1 MSSKSKGSK
10 LKIRT
15 NVRNIGIT
23 AHIDAGKTTLTERF
37 LFYTGKIHRMG
48 EVHDGAAQMD
58 WMIQEQ
64 ERGITITAASTYFQ
78 WNNHEFQLI
87 DTPGHV
93 DFTIEVER
101 SLRVIDGAVVVF
113 CAKGGVE
120 PQSETVWHQADKFH
134 VPRIAFINK
143 MDRVGA
149 DFFRVKEEIAERL
162 GGSPVALQLPLGA
175 EDRFHGVV
183 DLVTGTA
190 WHFTGLEEDP
200 PREIPVP
207 ADLADEVT
215 LHREHL
221 MEKAAEQLDHLTD
234 KYLETGE
241 LSVEE
246 IRAGIRAGTVGGRI
260 VPVFT
265 GSALRNM
272 GVQPLL
278 DAVIDYLPSPADLKP
293 VHGRIPKSGEAVELP
308 QDPNGQLAM
317 LAFKV
322 AMDGTR
328 KQVFFRVYSGHVEEG
343 DDLLNVR
350 VQKKE
355 KLSRM
360 FRVHANKKEPIDSAQ
375 AGDIFLAL
383 GMKSVITGDTVCL
396 GGEPLLLEA
405 IDTYE
410 PVISM
415 AVEPKNMEEKEKLE
429 QAVLRLMEEDP
440 TFRVHE
446 DKETGETLISGM
458 GELHLEV
465 VMDRLT
471 REHNV
476 QAKAGKPQV
485 VYRETFLHST
495 SGEGVFERVVEEDN
509 KERRLYGRVKLEVA
523 PLARGAGVEVVMAAG
538 LREKHPTHL
547 KFLEAAMQGASEAAR
562 SSGARGYP
570 VQDIRITLLDVGF
583 AEGAQP
589 TEVAYLIAAQEAFRH
604 AATSDGCRLLEPIMR
619 VEVVTPDAYV
629 GDVIGDLGQRRGRVE
644 NMEMRGDRRV
654 IQAFVPMRSMF
665 GYATELRSKT
675 RAGAQFT
682 MTFFRY
688 GTVDDV

>member
-1 MSSKSKGSK
+1 MSKTKGPK
-10 LKIRT
+10 FKVHT

-37 LFYTGKIHRMG
+37 LYYAGKIHRMG

-58 WMIQEQ
+58 WMVQEQ
-64 ERGITITAASTYFQ
+64 ERGITITAAATYFK
-78 WNNHEFQLI
+78 WNDHEFQLI

-120 PQSETVWHQADKFH
+120 PQSETVWHQADKFR
-134 VPRIAFINK
+134 VPRLAFINK

-149 DFFRVKEEIAERL
+149 DFLRVKDEIAERL
-162 GGSPVALQLPLGA
+162 GGNPVALQLPIGA
-175 EDRFHGVV
+175 EDRFRGLV
-183 DLVTGTA
+183 DLVTGRA
-190 WHFTGLEEDP
+190 WHFTGLEEDL
-200 PREIPVP
+200 PREIPIP
-207 ADLADEVT
+207 AELADEVT
-215 LHREHL
+215 LFRETL
-221 MEKAAEQLDHLTD
+221 MERAAEQLDHLTD
-234 KYLETGE
+234 KFLETGE
-241 LSVEE
+241 LSPEE
-246 IRAGIRAGTVGGRI
+246 IRAGVRAGTVAGRI
-260 VPVFT
+260 IPVFT

-278 DAVIDYLPSPADLKP
+278 DAVVDYLPSPADLPP
-293 VHGRIPKSGEAVELP
+293 VHGRVPKSGEPVEWP
-308 QDPNGQLAM
+308 QDPNGPLAM

-328 KQVFFRVYSGHVEEG
+328 KQVFFRVYSGHVQEG

-350 VQKKE
+350 AQKKE
-355 KLSRM
+355 KLSRL
-360 FRVHANKKEPIDSAQ
+360 FRIHANKKEPLDSAQ

-383 GMKSVITGDTVCL
+383 GMKSVITGDTVCA
-396 GGEPLLLEA
+396 GGDQVLLEA

-415 AVEPKNMEEKEKLE
+415 AVEPRNMEEKEKLE
-429 QAVLRLMEEDP
+429 QAVLRMMEEDP

-446 DKETGETLISGM
+446 DKETGQTLISGM

-465 VMDRLT
+465 VMDRLV

-485 VYRETFLHST
+485 VYRETFLQAT
-495 SGEGVFERVVEEDN
+495 AGEGVFERVIEEDN
-509 KERRLYGRVKLEVA
+509 KERRIYGRVRLEVA
-523 PLARGAGVEVVMAAG
+523 PLPRGAGVEVIMATG
-538 LREKHPTHL
+538 LRERHAGHMKI
-547 KFLEAAMQGASEAAR
+547 LEAAMQGASEAAR

-583 AEGAQP
+583 AEGVQP

-604 AATSDGCRLLEPIMR
+604 AATDDGCRLLEPIMR

-644 NMEMRGDRRV
+644 NMELRGDRRV
-654 IQAFVPMRSMF
+654 VQAFVPMRSMF

-675 RAGAQFT
+675 RAGANFT
-682 MTFFRY
+682 MTFYRY

>member
-1 MSSKSKGSK
+1 MGSK
-10 LKIRT
+10 NKGPKYKMRT
-15 NVRNIGIT
+15 HVRNIGIT

-64 ERGITITAASTYFQ
+64 ERGITITAAATYFQ
-78 WNNHEFQLI
+78 WKDHEFQLI

-101 SLRVIDGAVVVF
+101 SLRVIDGAIVVF

-120 PQSETVWHQADKFH
+120 PQSETVWHQADKFR
-134 VPRIAFINK
+134 VPRLAFINK
-143 MDRVGA
+143 MDRMGA
-149 DFFRVKEEIAERL
+149 DFFRVRDEIAQRL
-162 GGSPVALQLPLGA
+162 GGRPVAMQLPLGA
-175 EDRFHGVV
+175 EERFHGVV
-183 DLVTGTA
+183 DLVTQTA
-190 WHFTGLEEDP
+190 WHFTGSEEDP
-200 PREIPVP
+200 PQEIPIP
-207 ADLADEVT
+207 ADMLGEVAAE
-215 LHREHL
+215 REKL
-221 MEKAAEQLDHLTD
+221 VEIAAEQTDALTE

-246 IRAGIRAGTVGGRI
+246 IREGIRAGTLANRI

-278 DAVIDYLPSPADLKP
+278 DAVIHYLPAPADLPP
-293 VHGRIPKSGEAVELP
+293 VAGRIPRTGEPAAWP
-308 QDPNGQLAM
+308 QDPNGPLAM

-328 KQVFFRVYSGHVEEG
+328 KQVYFRVYSGHVEEG
-343 DDLLNVR
+343 DDLVNVR
-350 VQKKE
+350 AQKKE
-355 KLSRM
+355 KLSRL

-383 GMKSVITGDTVCL
+383 GMKSVITGDTVCM
-396 GGEPLLLEA
+396 GSDQILLEA

-429 QAVLRLMEEDP
+429 QAVARMMEEDP

-465 VMDRLT
+465 VMDRLV

-485 VYRETFLHST
+485 VYRETFQQT
-495 SGEGVFERVVEEDN
+495 TQGEAAFERVIEEEG
-509 KERRLYGRVKLEVA
+509 KEKRLYGKVRLEVS
-523 PLARGAGVEVVMAAG
+523 PLPRGAGVDVSLAPG
-538 LREKHPTHL
+538 LRERYPSYNKI
-547 KFLEAAMQGASEAAR
+547 LEAALQGASEAAR

-570 VQDIRITLLDVGF
+570 VQDIRITILDVGF
-583 AEGAQP
+583 LENVP
-589 TEVAYLIAAQEAFRH
+589 PVEVAYLIAAQEAFRK
-604 AATSDGCRLLEPIMR
+604 AASADGCRLLEPIMR
-619 VEVVTPDAYV
+619 VEVVTPDACV
-629 GDVIGDLGQRRGRVE
+629 GDVIGDLGQRKGRVE

-654 IQAFVPMRSMF
+654 VTAFVPLRSMF

-675 RAGAQFT
+675 KAAASFT

-688 GTVDDV
+688 GTVDDI

>member
-1 MSSKSKGSK
+1 MGSK
-10 LKIRT
+10 NKGPKYKMRT

-64 ERGITITAASTYFQ
+64 ERGITITAAATYFQ
-78 WNNHEFQLI
+78 WKDHEFQLI

-101 SLRVIDGAVVVF
+101 SLRVIDGAIVVF

-134 VPRIAFINK
+134 VPRLAFVNK
-143 MDRVGA
+143 MDRMGA
-149 DFFRVKEEIAERL
+149 DFFRVRDEIAQRL
-162 GGSPVALQLPLGA
+162 GGRPVVMQLPMGA

-183 DLVTGTA
+183 DLVTRTA
-190 WHFTGLEEDP
+190 WHFTGNEEDP
-200 PREIPVP
+200 PQEVPIP
-207 ADLADEVT
+207 ADMLADVASW
-215 LHREHL
+215 REKL
-221 MEKAAEQLDHLTD
+221 VEIAAEQTDALTE
-234 KYLETGE
+234 KYLDTGE

-246 IRAGIRAGTVGGRI
+246 IQAGIRAGTLANRI
-260 VPVFT
+260 VPVFA
-265 GSALRNM
+265 GSALRNT
-272 GVQPLL
+272 GIQPLL
-278 DAVIDYLPSPADLKP
+278 DAVVAYLPSPADLPP
-293 VHGRIPKSGEAVELP
+293 VCGRIPRSGEPAQWP
-308 QDPNGQLAM
+308 QDPNGPLAM

-328 KQVFFRVYSGHVEEG
+328 KQVYFRVYSGHVEEG
-343 DDLLNVR
+343 DDLINVR
-350 VQKKE
+350 AQKKE
-355 KLSRM
+355 KLSRL

-383 GMKSVITGDTVCL
+383 GMKSVITGDTVCM
-396 GGEPLLLEA
+396 GSDQILLEA

-429 QAVLRLMEEDP
+429 QAVARMMEEDP

-465 VMDRLT
+465 VMDRLV

-485 VYRETFLHST
+485 VYRETFQQAT
-495 SGEGVFERVVEEDN
+495 AGEATFERTIEEDG
-509 KERRLYGRVKLEVA
+509 KEKRLYGHVRLEAA
-523 PLARGAGVEVVMAAG
+523 PLPRGTGVEVALAPG
-538 LREKHPTHL
+538 LRERYPAHSRI
-547 KFLEAAMQGASEAAR
+547 LEAALQGASEAAR

-570 VQDIRITLLDVGF
+570 MQDIRITILDVGF
-583 AEGAQP
+583 LENTP
-589 TEVAYLIAAQEAFRH
+589 PVEVAYLIAAQEAFRK
-604 AATSDGCRLLEPIMR
+604 AAQADGCRLLEPIMR

-629 GDVIGDLGQRRGRVE
+629 GDVIGDLGQRKGRVE

-654 IQAFVPMRSMF
+654 VTAFVPLRSMF

-675 RAGAQFT
+675 KAAASFT
-682 MTFFRY
+682 MTFYRY